1 MANGVPVVVPRHG
14 SFPEM
19 LEETGGGLLVE
30 PGSAEALAGGL
41 RSLLDDEPRRL
52 ELGRRGRA
60 AVFAAR
66 GEDAMARATATV
78 LAEAVGQPAIT

>member
-1 MANGVPVVVPRHG
+1 VVPRHG

-30 PGSAEALAGGL
+30 PGSAEALAAAL
-41 RSLLDDEPRRL
+41 RALLDDDARRI

-60 AVFAAR
+60 AVFAGR
-66 GEDAMARATATV
+66 GEEAMAHATAAV
-78 LAEAVGQPAIT
+78 LAEAASRRSSAYSSP